1 MPVYRFDPTGLYAP
15 DRWGWN
21 ARPDFVANIN
31 GRTGLYGVS
40 GSSPDPNEAIVNT
53 RDEALAAGHLFTT
66 AQAALASLGPRPG
79 GPTQSENAYNAS
91 LAAQGINPAELPLGT
106 SGQIATARV
115 QSQHGLPIAS
125 WLQPFLAKALAA
137 PAPVAGTNVGFG
149 PPGNPLGITD
159 QNPPFTG
166 APAANV
172 NIAPDFFAPLANA
185 TNPLTQLR
193 NAELAATS
201 AAPKQTSVYS
211 QLRNAILQRF
221 GVAPTTIARPY

>member
-1 MPVYRFDPTGLYAP
+1 MPMLRYNPGAGNYVWDS
-15 DRWGWN
+15 WGGI
-21 ARPDFVANIN
+21 ARNDWVPVP
-31 GRTGLYGVS
+31 GRTGFYQIS
-40 GSSPDPNEAIVNT
+40 GESPNPNEG
-53 RDEALAAGHLFTT
+53 EYGGPFYSSAA
-66 AQAALASLGPRPG
+66 AAAAANPRPA
-79 GPTQSENAYNAS
+79 GPTQSELAYNAS
-91 LAAQGINPAELPLGT
+91 LAAQGISPAELPYGQV
-106 SGQIATARV
+106 GQIATARV

-137 PAPVAGTNVGFG
+137 PAPVAGTNVTA
-149 PPGNPLGITD
+149 PATA
-159 QNPPFTG
+159 PPFIDQG
-166 APAANV
+166 ANFNSAAAA

-201 AAPKQTSVYS
+201 AASKQTSVYS